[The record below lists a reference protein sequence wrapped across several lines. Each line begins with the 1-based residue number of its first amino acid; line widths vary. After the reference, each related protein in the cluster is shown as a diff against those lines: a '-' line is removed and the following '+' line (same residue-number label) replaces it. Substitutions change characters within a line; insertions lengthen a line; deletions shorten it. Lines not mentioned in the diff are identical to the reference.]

1 MSYRSWR
8 SVDHDKLRKDIGDA
22 FSNFTCS
29 DVESAV
35 HHYNEV
41 LQHIVDK
48 HAPEK
53 TRVVTIR
60 PEAPWYNS
68 KLAEEKRL
76 KRKYERRYN
85 KSRLA
90 VDRELYCHQQDKY
103 NNLLNTTKQEY
114 FKDKVESTTSTK
126 ELFKVC
132 NNLLNRTNE
141 NILST
146 HNCGTELA
154 NRLVNYFGDKIKSIR
169 QDLENSSNTPNGTIN
184 VISDFDG
191 VPLKKFR
198 IVHQEEVRKIISSSP
213 SKSCSLDPI
222 PTSILKLCLD

>member
-1 MSYRSWR
+1 M
-8 SVDHDKLRKDIGDA
+8 DHDKLRKDIGDV

-41 LQHIVDK
+41 LQNIVDK

-68 KLAEEKRL
+68 KLAEKKRL

-85 KSRLA
+85 KSRIT
-90 VDRELYCHQQDKY
+90 VDRELYCHQRDKY

-114 FKDKVESTTSTK
+114 FKDKVESATSTK

-132 NNLLNRTNE
+132 NSLLNGTNK
-141 NILST
+141 NILPT

-154 NRLVNYFGDKIKSIR
+154 NRFVNYFGDKIKSIR
-169 QDLENSSNTPNGTIN
+169 QDLENSSDTPNGTIN

-191 VPLKKFR
+191 VPLKEFR
-198 IVHQEEVRKIISSSP
+198 IVHKEEARKIISSSP
-213 SKSCSLDPI
+213 SK
-222 PTSILKLCLD
+222 